1 MKIITSIDQIPQ
13 NMSDSEAAEFWSNH
27 TMSEE
32 LLEASIIDEEDH
44 DLPKRKSS
52 TISIRIDEDLLLRIR
67 NLARIRRKGYQTLIK
82 EFLIERTYEEEKK
95 IPPIEE
101 GTLAFNE
108 LAKKEIA
115 VAKAE

>member
-1 MKIITSIDQIPQ
+1 MKIITSRDQIPE
-13 NMSDSEAAEFWSNH
+13 NMNDSEAAEFWSNH

-32 LLEASIIDEEDH
+32 LLEASIVEEEDH
-44 DLPKRKSS
+44 DLPKRKSA

-67 NLARIRRKGYQTLIK
+67 TLARLRKKGYQTLIK

-95 IPPIEE
+95 ISLLERGNLDFIDA
-101 GTLAFNE
+101 L
-108 LAKKEIA
+108 KEIA

>member
-1 MKIITSIDQIPQ
+1 MKIITSKDQIPE
-13 NMSDSEAAEFWSNH
+13 NMNDSEAAEFWSNH

-32 LLEASIIDEEDH
+32 LLHASIIEEEDH

-67 NLARIRRKGYQTLIK
+67 NLARLRKKGYQTLIK

-95 IPPIEE
+95 ILFFESDV
-101 GTLAFNE
+101 LDYYE
-108 LAKKEIA
+108 LGLKEA
-115 VAKAE
+115 VVAKAE